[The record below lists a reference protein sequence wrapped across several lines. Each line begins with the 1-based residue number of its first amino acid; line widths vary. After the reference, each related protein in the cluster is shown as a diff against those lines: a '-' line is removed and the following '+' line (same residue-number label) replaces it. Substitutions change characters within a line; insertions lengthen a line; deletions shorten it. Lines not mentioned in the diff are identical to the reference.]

1 MIDTRL
7 DTFITVVKTK
17 NYTKAAQI
25 LNLTQPAVS
34 QQIKYLENYYNAELI
49 KKANKTIYLTK
60 EGDILYNYAQKIKAL
75 NRALKLEIKNNS
87 SSKKIHNVG
96 ATMTTGEYVMP
107 YILGD
112 YKNDYPNIDIILSV
126 DNTKVIIEKLMG
138 GEIEIALI
146 EGYFDKNKF
155 KYIKLKDDE
164 LVLAVSPKHEF
175 AHKREVE
182 LEEVI
187 KGNLIL
193 REKGSGTRD
202 IFERK
207 ISDVGYDIEN
217 VNVYME
223 IRSINA
229 IKSLV
234 ESNLGYTIISKE
246 AIKREVNLELIKIVP
261 IKNIKIEREF
271 NFIYKSSSFLDFINS
286 FIKYC
291 YNHK

>member
-7 DTFITVVKTK
+7 DTFMTVVKTK

-34 QQIKYLENYYNAELI
+34 QQIKYLENYYNVELI

-60 EGDILYNYAQKIKAL
+60 EGDILYNYAQKMKVL
-75 NRALKLEIKNNS
+75 NRALKSEIKNNS
-87 SSKKIHNVG
+87 SLRKVHNVG

-112 YKNDYPNIDIILSV
+112 YKKDYPNTDIILSV
-126 DNTKVIIEKLMG
+126 DNTKSIIEKLQD
-138 GEIEIALI
+138 GEIELALI
-146 EGYFDKNKF
+146 EGYFDKEKF

-175 AHKREVE
+175 ASRTEVE

-207 ISDVGYDIEN
+207 ISEFGYGIEN
-217 VNVYME
+217 MNVYMQ

-246 AIKREVNLELIKIVP
+246 AIKREVDLKFIKIVS
-261 IKNIKIEREF
+261 IKNIKIKREF
-271 NFIYKSSSFLDFINS
+271 NFIYKTSSFLDFINS

>member
-17 NYTKAAQI
+17 NYTKAAKI
-25 LNLTQPAVS
+25 LNLTQPAIS
-34 QQIKYLENYYNAELI
+34 QQIKYLENYYSAQLI
-49 KKANKTIYLTK
+49 KKANKTMYLTK
-60 EGDILYNYAQKIKAL
+60 EGEILYNYAQKMKAL
-75 NRALKLEIKNNS
+75 NTVLKSEIKNNS
-87 SSKKIHNVG
+87 SLKKIYNIG

-107 YILGD
+107 YILGE
-112 YKNDYPNIDIILSV
+112 YKKDYPNIDVILDV
-126 DNTKVIIEKLMG
+126 DNTRKIIEKLKD
-138 GEIEIALI
+138 GEIELALI
-146 EGYFDKNKF
+146 EGFFDKDRF
-155 KYIKLKDDE
+155 EYIKFKDDE

-175 AHKREVE
+175 APKIE

-187 KGNLIL
+187 KGKLIL

-207 ISDVGYDIEN
+207 ISEIGYSVEN
-217 VNVYME
+217 MNVYME

-246 AIKREVNLELIKIVP
+246 AIKREVYLGLIKIVP
-261 IKNIKIEREF
+261 IKGINIKREF
-271 NFIYKSSSFLDFINS
+271 NFIYKSSLFLNFTNS

-291 YNHK
+291 HNHK

>member
-34 QQIKYLENYYNAELI
+34 QQIKYLENYYNVELI

-60 EGDILYNYAQKIKAL
+60 EGDILYNYAQKMKAL
-75 NRALKLEIKNNS
+75 NRALKSEIKNNS
-87 SSKKIHNVG
+87 SLKKTHNVG

-112 YKNDYPNIDIILSV
+112 YKKDYPNIDIILSV
-126 DNTKVIIEKLMG
+126 DNTKIIIEKLLD
-138 GEIEIALI
+138 GEIELALI
-146 EGYFDKNKF
+146 EGCFDKDKF

-175 AHKREVE
+175 ASRKEVE

-207 ISDVGYDIEN
+207 ISGIGYDIEN
-217 VNVYME
+217 MNVYME

-246 AIKREVNLELIKIVP
+246 AIEREVDLKLIKIVS
-261 IKNIKIEREF
+261 IKNIKIKREF
-271 NFIYKSSSFLDFINS
+271 NFIYKNSSFLDFVNS